1 MLILPVEWTQPALV
15 DLIEIESFIE
25 QESPD
30 AATVVAQ
37 RVWDASQRLPDQPY
51 KGREG
56 YIEGTR
62 EWVVDRTPCILVYRV
77 QATQIEILYV
87 HHDRQNWQNQ

>member
-1 MLILPVEWTQPALV
+1 MRIEWTQPALV

-25 QESPD
+25 KESPE
-30 AATVVAQ
+30 AAQVVAQ
-37 RVWDASQRLPDQPY
+37 RVWDASQNLVNQPT

-56 YIEGTR
+56 HVEGTR

-77 QATQIEILYV
+77 QPEHIEIVYV
-87 HHDRQNWQNQ
+87 HHDRQNWKA